1 MIINKGRK
9 VAIMKDKKSNDCET
23 KDGNKSFDMRIPTNK
38 LFEKS
43 GEGNNKNP
51 PINPIKI
58 EKYANFSLIDLS

>member
-1 MIINKGRK
+1 MINKGRK
-9 VAIMKDKKSNDCET
+9 VAIMKDKKSKDCAT

-38 LFEKS
+38 LLEKS

-51 PINPIKI
+51 PTSPIKI